1 MKRRKNDL
9 PKLKRDLKNLETFF
23 KRLPD
28 IVATDYLGFVAENF
42 EAEAWEGQAW
52 PMRTPPKPAPNGK
65 KKRKEKR
72 RALLVKTGRLKR
84 SIRYRIERRG
94 DKRVV
99 IVFSDV
105 PYAQAHN
112 EGAHNEG
119 LSAQVSVKVRAHNR
133 RTKKGKV
140 KVQAHQR
147 KQTIAIPKRQFM
159 GDSSSFNKRIFNYI
173 TKALT
178 TLS

>member
-9 PKLKRDLKNLETFF
+9 PKLQRDLKNLETFF

-28 IVATDYLGFVAENF
+28 IVATDYLGFVAANF

-52 PMRTPPKPAPNGK
+52 PTRTPPKPAPNGK

-99 IVFSDV
+99 VVFSDV
-105 PYAQAHN
+105 PYA
-112 EGAHNEG
+112 EAHNEG
-119 LSAQVSVKVRAHNR
+119 LSAQVSVKVRAHSR
-133 RTKKGKV
+133 RSKKGKI

-147 KQTIAIPKRQFM
+147 NQNISLPKRQFM
-159 GDSSSFNKRIFNYI
+159 GNSDTFNKRILNYI
-173 TKALT
+173 TRALT